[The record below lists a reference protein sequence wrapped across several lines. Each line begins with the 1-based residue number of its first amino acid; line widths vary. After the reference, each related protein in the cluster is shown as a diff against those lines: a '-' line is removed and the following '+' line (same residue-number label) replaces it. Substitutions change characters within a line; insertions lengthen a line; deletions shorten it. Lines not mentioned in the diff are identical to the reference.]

1 MGLAITLKRYLDNH
15 NVDYEVI
22 DHPYASTSMDIARE
36 ANVPP
41 EKIAKCVMLEDEGGY
56 VMAVCSASSRIKLG
70 KLYREINRR
79 LEFASEQELAD
90 LLGDCVLGAVP
101 PIGDVYDIEVV
112 IDEGLLTQSDVYFEA
127 GDHEGLIHVR
137 ADAFDVL
144 MQNAERAS
152 FSQHI

>member
-1 MGLAITLKRYLDNH
+1 MGLAIMLEHYLDDH
-15 NVDYEVI
+15 DVDYEVVG
-22 DHPYASTSMDIARE
+22 HPYASTSMDIARV
-36 ANVPP
+36 AHVPP

-112 IDEGLLTQSDVYFEA
+112 IDEELLDESDIYFEA
-127 GDHEGLIHVR
+127 GNHEELIHVG
-137 ADAFDVL
+137 ADAFEAL
-144 MQNAERAS
+144 MHNAERAS
-152 FSQHI
+152 FTQPV